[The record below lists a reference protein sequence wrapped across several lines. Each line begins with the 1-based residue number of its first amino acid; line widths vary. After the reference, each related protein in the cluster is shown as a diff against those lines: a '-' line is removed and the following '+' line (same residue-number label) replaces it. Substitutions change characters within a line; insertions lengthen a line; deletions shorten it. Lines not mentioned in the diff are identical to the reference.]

1 VRVRERPATPVAYPE
16 VAPAAILGGMPTPP
30 NERRSLEQ
38 ELAELP
44 VQMATYRQELAD
56 TPTLPEFKARRERL
70 DWQVR
75 NCQKRLA
82 AIRAR
87 LAAIVADGG

>member
-1 VRVRERPATPVAYPE
+1 
-16 VAPAAILGGMPTPP
+16 MPTPP

-44 VQMATYRQELAD
+44 GQIATYRQKLAD

-70 DWQVR
+70 DWQAR

-82 AIRAR
+82 SIRAR
-87 LAAIVADGG
+87 LAAIVAEGG

>member
-1 VRVRERPATPVAYPE
+1 
-16 VAPAAILGGMPTPP
+16 
-30 NERRSLEQ
+30 
-38 ELAELP
+38 
-44 VQMATYRQELAD
+44 MATYRQELAD
-56 TPTLPEFKARRERL
+56 TPTLPEFKTRRERL

-87 LAAIVADGG
+87 LATIVADGG

>member
-1 VRVRERPATPVAYPE
+1 
-16 VAPAAILGGMPTPP
+16 
-30 NERRSLEQ
+30 
-38 ELAELP
+38 
-44 VQMATYRQELAD
+44 MATYRQELAD

-82 AIRAR
+82 SIRAR
-87 LAAIVADGG
+87 LAAIVAEDGLAW

>member
-1 VRVRERPATPVAYPE
+1 
-16 VAPAAILGGMPTPP
+16 MPQPL

-44 VQMATYRQELAD
+44 GQIATYRQELAD

-70 DWQVR
+70 DWHAR
-75 NCQKRLA
+75 TCQKRLA

-87 LAAIVADGG
+87 LAAIRDEGD

>member
-1 VRVRERPATPVAYPE
+1 MPRP
-16 VAPAAILGGMPTPP
+16 L
-30 NERRSLEQ
+30 NERQSLEQ

-44 VQMATYRQELAD
+44 VQIAVYRQELAD

-70 DWQVR
+70 DWQAR
-75 NCQKRLA
+75 NSQKRLA

-87 LAAIVADGG
+87 LAAIVAEGG